1 MGGALVYMTRTED
14 ETLGEGTKKEDMKLM
29 KPEGLLWWEITP
41 PRLKRNERPGRPVG
55 GVHFSALVCITPYL
69 I

>member
-1 MGGALVYMTRTED
+1 MQMHIV
-14 ETLGEGTKKEDMKLM
+14 KKEDMKLM

-55 GVHFSALVCITPYL
+55 GVHFFALFAHNPLPIYL
-69 I
+69 QEEKI

>member
-1 MGGALVYMTRTED
+1 MQMHIV
-14 ETLGEGTKKEDMKLM
+14 KKEDMKLM
-29 KPEGLLWWEITP
+29 KPEGLLWREITP
-41 PRLKRNERPGRPVG
+41 PRFKRNERPRRPMG